1 LNFRPERH
9 VSGNS
14 ITCFAKQIVRRQAV
28 AASYSRLWKGLTEA
42 LARIG
47 QTGAMDTKR
56 LALKILAV
64 SVLLPGA
71 LATGAYAYDP
81 PTAVNDSS
89 LTQGDGNVP
98 LGAVHTPDN
107 DRVTLGIL
115 TALQTDRS
123 LPRDAKSVVRVE
135 TNDQA
140 VVLRGALPTTDD
152 INRVESLV
160 QQYSGA
166 RQILNELTVAAY

>member
-1 LNFRPERH
+1 
-9 VSGNS
+9 
-14 ITCFAKQIVRRQAV
+14 
-28 AASYSRLWKGLTEA
+28 
-42 LARIG
+42 
-47 QTGAMDTKR
+47 MDTKR
-56 LALKILAV
+56 LILKIVAAGA
-64 SVLLPGA
+64 LLPGV
-71 LATGAYAYDP
+71 LGTGAYAYDP

-98 LGAVHTPDN
+98 VGAAHTPDN

-123 LPRDAKSVVRVE
+123 LPRDAKSVVRVD